1 MAFQQG
7 LSGLASASTAL
18 DVISNNVANA
28 SNAGFKSGGTQF
40 ADVYAASL
48 NGISGGTQVGIGTSV
63 GRVAQ
68 LFSQGNITATANPLD
83 LAING
88 QGFFTL
94 QSADGKQVAY
104 SRNGQYQLDKEG
116 YIVNASGFKLMGYT
130 TASPSI
136 AVPITTDV
144 ASALMGAPKATD
156 TVGLA
161 VNMNSKATRPS
172 PLSTPPTVAQL
183 TNDNVF
189 ATATTIYDSKGGSH
203 VVTTYFVPGA
213 TPTLAGASSAWDV
226 YYSLDG
232 TAPAA
237 TGATLQYDTTGKLVG
252 TSAVGTNYFDIA
264 LTPPAGATYTFGPAT
279 SVTGAP
285 AAGSIRLDMAG
296 STEYGSKFNVA
307 AQSQNGYTEG
317 QMSGIS
323 ISADGVIDANYSNGQ
338 KTSIGTIALT
348 IFKNP
353 NGLLSE
359 GSNMWQASY
368 ASGDPVTDK
377 PGIGLR
383 GAIKSSSVED
393 SNVDLTSQL
402 VDMITAQRNYQ
413 ANAQSIKT
421 QDSVMQTLVNL
432 R

>member
-1 MAFQQG
+1 MAFEQG

-18 DVISNNVANA
+18 DVISNNVSNA
-28 SNAGFKSGGTQF
+28 SNAGFKSANTQF
-40 ADVYAASL
+40 GDVYAASL
-48 NGISGGTQVGIGTSV
+48 NGVSGGTQVGIGTSV
-63 GRVAQ
+63 GRVSQ

-88 QGFFTL
+88 QGFFTME
-94 QSADGKQVAY
+94 SADGKEVAY
-104 SRNGQYQLDKEG
+104 TRNGQFQLDKNG
-116 YIVNASGFKLMGYT
+116 YIVNSSGYQLMGYT

-144 ASALMGAPKATD
+144 ATALMGAPKATD
-156 TVGLA
+156 TVDLA
-161 VNMNSKATRPS
+161 VNLNSKATRPS

-189 ATATTIYDSKGGSH
+189 ATSTTIYDSKGGSH
-203 VVTTYFVPGA
+203 VVTDYFVPGA
-213 TPTLAGASSAWDV
+213 TPTLTGATSAWNV

-232 TAPAA
+232 AAPVD
-237 TGATLQYDTTGKLVG
+237 TGSLMQYDSSGALVG
-252 TSAVGTNYFDIA
+252 TSAVGTYSYDVA
-264 LTPPAGATYTFGPAT
+264 LTPPTGATYTFGPTT
-279 SVTGAP
+279 SVTGSP
-285 AAGSIRLDMAG
+285 AAGSVRFDMTG

-307 AQSQNGYTEG
+307 AQSQNGYQEG
-317 QMSGIS
+317 QMSGIT
-323 ISADGVIDANYSNGQ
+323 ISTDGVIEANYSNGQ
-338 KTSIGTIALT
+338 KTSIGTVALT

-353 NGLLSE
+353 NGLISK
-359 GSNMWQASY
+359 GANMWLASY

-383 GAIKSSSVED
+383 GSLKSSAVED